1 MAIQQDP
8 RQTFV
13 WGGNGQAMTPE
24 QVARQRDIAQAMMM
38 QGADY
43 SPVQHWLQGASRA
56 AQGALGGWEYG
67 QANRAEREGREAYQS
82 EWDKLFGGS
91 QAGGTNPI
99 TSELSGGGVSPAV
112 VPTGENAA
120 YIREG
125 LINRGMPEHIAD
137 AFLLNMQDESGLNAG
152 INEIAPTVPGSR
164 GGFGLYQ
171 LTGPR
176 RTAYEAYAQGQGLP
190 LDNVDA
196 QLDFLMSELS
206 GPEAAANKAIMA
218 APDTGTA
225 AAAIVNQFLRPAEE
239 HRARREAAYL
249 GDAAPRTQVAS
260 AGGGSP
266 SMAELLGL
274 ASNEW
279 ASPAQQ
285 SIVQSLL
292 GQQMQQQDPR
302 YQQQLALGDLQR
314 QQAEMELE
322 RLRNPAAPAPIE
334 VGGVLV
340 DPVTFQPLFD
350 SRGEGGF
357 TLSPGQQ
364 RFDQF
369 GNPIASVGAETPT
382 SFDTITIDVP
392 GVGPQTFN
400 TADPVQY
407 QAANQ
412 LLAQGATEVKT
423 PGVSVTTNAAASAPP
438 PGYQNVFDDQG
449 RLVSQSII
457 PNGPAWQQQE
467 AAIDT
472 AMNTLGQI
480 ESIIN
485 DPNLSTAVGIGGVL
499 PAIPNTAQAGLVG
512 RIEQLQGAAFLQAFE
527 SLKGGGQITQIE
539 GDKATQAIARLNRA
553 QTQEDFTAA
562 LNELAKI
569 VHTGMNRA
577 RGNIGMEPIGEFK
590 PFSAGAGQSQG
601 AIPQTQPNTT
611 SGGVTWSFVD

>member
-1 MAIQQDP
+1 MAIASNP
-8 RQTFV
+8 LETFI
-13 WGGNGQAMTPE
+13 WGSGGSMRTPE
-24 QVARQRDIAQAMMM
+24 QVAREREIAAAMMGQSM
-38 QGADY
+38 DY
-43 SPVQHWLQGASRA
+43 SPVEHWLQGAARA
-56 AQGALGGWEYG
+56 SQGLVGGLK
-67 QANRAEREGREAYQS
+67 NRWADEAEQRGRSGFQS
-82 EWDKLFGGS
+82 EWDNVFGGGQGTS
-91 QAGGTNPI
+91 AGFSPAALT
-99 TSELSGGGVSPAV
+99 GGGGSSAAI
-112 VPTGENAA
+112 PTGENAA

-125 LINRGMPEHIAD
+125 LISRGMPEHIAD

-152 INEIAPTVPGSR
+152 INELAPTVPGSR

-176 RTAYEAYAQGQGLP
+176 RTAYESYAQGLGLP
-190 LDNVDA
+190 LDSVDA

-225 AAAIVNQFLRPAEE
+225 AAAIVNQFLRPAEQ

-249 GDAAPRTQVAS
+249 GGAAPRTHAAS
-260 AGGGSP
+260 AGGSP
-266 SMAELLGL
+266 DMASLLGL

-314 QQAEMELE
+314 QQAEIELE
-322 RLRNPAAPAPIE
+322 RLRSPAAPAPDYGFIE
-334 VGGVLV
+334 L
-340 DPVTFQPLFD
+340 PN
-350 SRGEGGF
+350 
-357 TLSPGQQ
+357 GQIVRTDATSGTIQ
-364 RFDQF
+364 DMGQF
-369 GNPIASVGAETPT
+369 GASPMGDFSTV
-382 SFDTITIDVP
+382 TIDVP

-400 TADPVQY
+400 TADPAQY

-577 RGNIGMEPIGEFK
+577 RGNIGMESIGEFK

-601 AIPQTQPNTT
+601 AIPRTQPNTT